1 MSPPDHRALVPC
13 RSADEQ
19 ELISAIRQATRL
31 ALHDLFADR
40 PGSFYYIALITTGE
54 ALPPL
59 LSAWSREALAAA
71 VAKTGAAD
79 ETLLKWSYADS
90 PYLCF
95 GERHFA
101 EVNRLFALRPG
112 IDTLDEDGWQKEYTL
127 RLDAMEQ
134 AIRLLDDE
142 GAFGTGDERSNL
154 VVNVEVMPP
163 DHTNTERA
171 YRLNPEGSPALI
183 EWLEE
188 AGEE

>member
-1 MSPPDHRALVPC
+1 MQDASPPSER
-13 RSADEQ
+13 
-19 ELISAIRQATRL
+19 ELTEAIRQAACL
-31 ALHDLFADR
+31 ALRDLFTSR
-40 PGSFYYIALITTGE
+40 FERFYYIALITTGE
-54 ALPPL
+54 ALPPF
-59 LSAWSREALAAA
+59 LSAWSREALATEVEKA
-71 VAKTGAAD
+71 GLAD
-79 ETLLKWSYADS
+79 ETFLKWSYADS

-95 GERHFA
+95 GDRHFT

-154 VVNVEVMPP
+154 VINVEVMPP
-163 DHTNTERA
+163 DRTNTERA